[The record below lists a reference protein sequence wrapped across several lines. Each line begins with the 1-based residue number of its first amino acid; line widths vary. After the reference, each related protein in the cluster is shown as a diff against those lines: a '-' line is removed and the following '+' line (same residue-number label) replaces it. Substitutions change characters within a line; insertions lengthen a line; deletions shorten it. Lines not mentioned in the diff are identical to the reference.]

1 MQCGIKERDNDDARK
16 ERRNKKESV
25 SLKAH
30 LPSYFLYFFVSMTD
44 LTIRASLFFFLQ
56 PRPQPENSN
65 LFHSNNKQG
74 IEGVD
79 YHLGS
84 VDDLDPSEW
93 HVPPHCIP
101 VHANVTT
108 YDWSRLINAFGAAN
122 DNATAAAAAAT
133 AGASSSS
140 PQAEADGANPGDN
153 GGIGN
158 GFDAIMMDPPWQLA
172 TANPTRGVALGYS
185 QLTDADI
192 ENLPIP
198 AMQPKSGYLF
208 VWVINAKYKF
218 CLDLFDKWGYE

>member
-1 MQCGIKERDNDDARK
+1 MFLQT
-16 ERRNKKESV
+16 
-25 SLKAH
+25 H
-30 LPSYFLYFFVSMTD
+30 LPSYLFLSTD
-44 LTIRASLFFFLQ
+44 VDDAGRFAPFFFFFFFFFSTSTSPLLNKQ
-56 PRPQPENSN
+56 TNK
-65 LFHSNNKQG
+65 KQG

-108 YDWSRLINAFGAAN
+108 YDWSRLISAFGAAEEEAADADATDAAADAAGADTSSKDAAASN
-122 DNATAAAAAAT
+122 TAALPT
-133 AGASSSS
+133 SS
-140 PQAEADGANPGDN
+140 NK
-153 GGIGN
+153 GIGN

-198 AMQPKSGYLF
+198 ALQPRSGGYLF

>member
-1 MQCGIKERDNDDARK
+1 MASRRKITGKEGAERVFANASSIIPFFDD
-16 ERRNKKESV
+16 RRGRRR
-25 SLKAH
+25 A
-30 LPSYFLYFFVSMTD
+30 
-44 LTIRASLFFFLQ
+44 IRACFFFFSTSTSPLLNKQ
-56 PRPQPENSN
+56 TNK
-65 LFHSNNKQG
+65 KQG

-108 YDWSRLINAFGAAN
+108 YDWSRLISAFGAAEEEAADADATDAAADAAGADTSSKDAAASN
-122 DNATAAAAAAT
+122 TAALPT
-133 AGASSSS
+133 SS
-140 PQAEADGANPGDN
+140 NK
-153 GGIGN
+153 GIGN

-198 AMQPKSGYLF
+198 ALQPRSGGYLF

>member
-1 MQCGIKERDNDDARK
+1 ML
-16 ERRNKKESV
+16 SF
-25 SLKAH
+25 
-30 LPSYFLYFFVSMTD
+30 P
-44 LTIRASLFFFLQ
+44 FFFTNLNL
-56 PRPQPENSN
+56 ENKN
-65 LFHSNNKQG
+65 KNQNHQKNKTKKQG

-108 YDWSRLINAFGAAN
+108 YDWSRLISAFGAAEEEAADADATDAAADAAGADTSSKDAAASN
-122 DNATAAAAAAT
+122 TAALPT
-133 AGASSSS
+133 SS
-140 PQAEADGANPGDN
+140 NK
-153 GGIGN
+153 GIGN

-198 AMQPKSGYLF
+198 ALQPRSGGYLF